1 MNVPRAKL
9 NVMDRVVGWFSPKA
23 GLDRWRARTMMA
35 AADGSW
41 KGGRKD
47 RRPTRNWRPGGG
59 SPDADTLRDLPDL
72 RARSRDLARNSPIA
86 TGAIQT
92 TVTGVIGPGLQLQA
106 SIDSDVLGIT
116 PEQADAAEREQER
129 EFWAYQKRCDF
140 TGVQCFDELQVL
152 AFRSV
157 KESGDCVIVRRYR
170 KDRGDLYGTKL
181 QVIESDRLSNP
192 NRADDTDRIS
202 GGVETDADGVPIF
215 YHISDQ
221 HPGALRVGGMTWEKV
236 PARSKDGLRVVIHLF
251 KRDRPELSRGTPFL
265 APVIEHLKQLSDYS
279 DAEVTAA
286 VVGAMVTMVIESPEG
301 LGGGDTDPVI
311 GEQTTNTAENE
322 LQLGNGAV
330 LGLAPGE
337 KASMMN
343 PSRPNSN
350 FDPFVTS
357 FLTQVGVALSL
368 PLELLTQHFSSS
380 YSASRAA
387 LEIAWSHFNGDR
399 VWFAERFCQE
409 VYGWAMDEAVAMGRL
424 NRPGWFTNPL
434 VREAYLGA
442 NWIGPR
448 RYSLNPYQEAQ
459 ADRLDMEMGTKT
471 GEQVCMERTG
481 GEIEKKLDQRA
492 KEMTLSRAAGLLVEP
507 TKPAP
512 GKPADEIDD
521 DADQADAA

>member
-1 MNVPRAKL
+1 MKRAPL
-9 NVMDRVVGWFSPKA
+9 NPLDRVIGWFSPTA
-23 GLDRWRARTMMA
+23 GLQRWRARTMMA
-35 AADGSW
+35 LADGSW

-59 SPDADTLRDLPDL
+59 SPDADTLRDLPDV
-72 RARSRDLARNSPIA
+72 RARARDLARNAPIA
-86 TGAIQT
+86 TGAVKT
-92 TVTGVIGPGLQLQA
+92 TVTGVVGAGLQLQA
-106 SIDSDVLGIT
+106 SIDAEILGIT

-129 EFWAYQKRCDF
+129 EFWAFSKRCDF

-157 KESGDCVIVRRYR
+157 KESGDCVIVRRFR
-170 KDRGDLYGTKL
+170 KDPGDLYGTKM
-181 QVIESDRLSNP
+181 QVIEADRLSNP
-192 NRADDTDRIS
+192 NRGDDTDRLS
-202 GGVETDADGVPIF
+202 GGVETNADGVPIG
-215 YHISDQ
+215 YHISDK
-221 HPGALRVGGMTWEKV
+221 HPGALRIGQLIWERV
-236 PARSKDGLRVVIHLF
+236 PARSDDGLRVVIHLF
-251 KRDRPELSRGTPFL
+251 HRDRPELSRGMPLL
-265 APVIEHLKQLSDYS
+265 APVVEHLKQLSDYS

-286 VVGAMVTMVIESPEG
+286 VVGAMVTMVIESPAG
-301 LGGGDTDPVI
+301 TGGDGDVAPII
-311 GEQTTNTAENE
+311 GEQNTMTAENE
-322 LQLGNGAV
+322 MQLGNGAV

-350 FDPFVTS
+350 FDPFVTA
-357 FLTQVGVALSL
+357 FLTQVGVALGL

-387 LEIAWSHFNGDR
+387 LEIAWAHFNGDR

-409 VYGWAMDEAVAMGRL
+409 VYGWAMDEAVAMGRI
-424 NRPGWFTNPL
+424 NRPGWFANPL

-448 RYSLNPYQEAQ
+448 RYSLNPFQEAQ
-459 ADRLDMEMGTKT
+459 ADKLDMETGVKT

-492 KEMTLSRAAGLLVEP
+492 KEMGLAKAAGLVVEP
-507 TKPAP
+507 TKAAAP
-512 GKPADEIDD
+512 GDTDETDD
-521 DADQADAA
+521 TEKRGAA